1 MDCIFCR
8 IVRWEIPATRLYE
21 DEQAIAFADIAPEA
35 PVHFLVVPKQHLVSL
50 GHVARADAPL
60 LGHLLSVA
68 ADLAAKQ
75 GLANGFRTVI
85 NSGEEGGQT
94 VSHLHIHVLGGR
106 QMHWP
111 PG

>member
-8 IVRWEIPATRLYE
+8 IIRWEIPAARLYE

-50 GHVARADAPL
+50 GHVAHGDAPL
-60 LGHLLSVA
+60 LGHLLAVA

-75 GLANGFRTVI
+75 GLASGFRTVI

-94 VSHLHIHVLGGR
+94 VSHLHIHVMGGR